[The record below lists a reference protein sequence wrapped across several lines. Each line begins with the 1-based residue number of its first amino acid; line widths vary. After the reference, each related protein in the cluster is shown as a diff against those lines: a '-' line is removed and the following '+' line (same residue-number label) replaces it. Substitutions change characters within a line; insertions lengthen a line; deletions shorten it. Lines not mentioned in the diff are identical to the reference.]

1 MAVEIPA
8 SLVDIAML
16 FHNGRLYSLNTG
28 GGLHIVELER
38 LADNISLT
46 LELPDIYNRKGLAV
60 YFASFV
66 VDANDV
72 YIVHRRLNID
82 WFDWFKLIE
91 DNGRYYL
98 NRVPGIG
105 GKRCIYAVSDG
116 YGHSFSPIFE
126 YETSMTFF
134 AGGISEPLQQ
144 LDCNGSTSPPV
155 VEVIKECEDTQSTC
169 ICRCAFARY
178 HVPVQ

>member
-1 MAVEIPA
+1 VAVEIPA

-105 GKRCIYAVSDG
+105 GERCTYAVSDG

-134 AGGISEPLQQ
+134 AEGISEPLQ
-144 LDCNGSTSPPV
+144 
-155 VEVIKECEDTQSTC
+155 
-169 ICRCAFARY
+169 
-178 HVPVQ
+178 